1 MKLLFSWIAYNNDFE
16 NGKVDPD
23 GPTMTFHKHYFN
35 HDRHLILSSA
45 REDDIRIIHLINKIS
60 STYPQRAELVEPVY
74 MNVQDVI
81 NLEEI
86 KNKVEKLLLRYR
98 EDEID
103 IFFSPGTSIMQVCW
117 YICHSTLG
125 LNTRLFQTRP
135 SRFYKD
141 KKNVELIEIK
151 TDQSTTPVTAIIKEE
166 LLGGKDIFKQDILI
180 TESIK
185 PAYEKAF
192 KIAQADGITTL
203 IFGESGTG
211 KENLAKYIHDH
222 SCRKKRPFITVNCS
236 AMGENLLESR
246 LFGYKKGAFTGAE
259 KDTKGLFELA
269 DGGTIFLD
277 EIGDISSYMQQS
289 LLRVIQNK
297 EILPLGGTVKKID
310 VRIISATNKELKKLC
325 SIEKFRWD
333 LYYRLTVTYLELP
346 SLHELERDEKENLI
360 QYLIRKKMKQ
370 FRRSTRLT
378 LSKETLRILL
388 DYPFPGNIRELE
400 NLIDSLYVFH
410 AEQVEVDNL
419 PRNLREIEPAY
430 SFRWK
435 DAEKLHIQKV
445 LNYFHGNKNR
455 TYKALGY
462 GSINTLNKKIRDY
475 GILFTIHPGSG

>member
-236 AMGENLLESR
+236 AMGENLIESR

-259 KDTKGLFELA
+259 KDTKGLFELS

-325 SIEKFRWD
+325 SI
-333 LYYRLTVTYLELP
+333 
-346 SLHELERDEKENLI
+346 
-360 QYLIRKKMKQ
+360 
-370 FRRSTRLT
+370 
-378 LSKETLRILL
+378 
-388 DYPFPGNIRELE
+388 
-400 NLIDSLYVFH
+400 
-410 AEQVEVDNL
+410 
-419 PRNLREIEPAY
+419 
-430 SFRWK
+430 
-435 DAEKLHIQKV
+435 
-445 LNYFHGNKNR
+445 
-455 TYKALGY
+455 
-462 GSINTLNKKIRDY
+462 
-475 GILFTIHPGSG
+475 